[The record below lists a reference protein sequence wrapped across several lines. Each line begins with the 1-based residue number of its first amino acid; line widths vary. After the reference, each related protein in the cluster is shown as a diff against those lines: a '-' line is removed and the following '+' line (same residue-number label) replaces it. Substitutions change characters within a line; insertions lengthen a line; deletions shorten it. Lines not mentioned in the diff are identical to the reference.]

1 MKKRR
6 LYVLGFTLILS
17 LVSLAVPQD
26 KPKSSTFSAM
36 AYLPSGAG
44 MRMVGAGAT
53 ANLKIYI
60 KQYTSDAEA
69 QQYAKILLGQGPD
82 QLLDALQKADS
93 IGKVSLQ
100 NRVGFFDLKLI
111 RSRPIAGGRRVVGI
125 CDRPIGFLEAYYSG
139 RSMDNQFGILI
150 MDLKTDQK
158 GKEKGEGQLIYA
170 AKIKVLEGNKVE
182 VENYGI
188 EPVRLM
194 GVRKF

>member
-1 MKKRR
+1 
-6 LYVLGFTLILS
+6 
-17 LVSLAVPQD
+17 
-26 KPKSSTFSAM
+26 
-36 AYLPSGAG
+36 